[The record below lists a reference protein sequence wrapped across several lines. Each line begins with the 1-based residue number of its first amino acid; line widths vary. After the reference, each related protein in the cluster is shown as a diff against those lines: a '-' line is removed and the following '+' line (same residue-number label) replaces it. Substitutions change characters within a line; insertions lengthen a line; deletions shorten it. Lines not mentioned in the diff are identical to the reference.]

1 MNRRTFLKMTAIAGL
16 GSMLPLSAC
25 SSGGSSPESDRVLF
39 FTNGTIYL
47 DAGRSVQSLTVTNGR
62 VSGYNQSASTLPA
75 AQVIDL
81 KGGAVYPGFHDSHN
95 HLMESSLVA
104 DGPDLLGLSTA
115 DAFAAKIRQA
125 AASGKFPDAAPILGD
140 GFILT
145 DYNAWSLD
153 DLAKIDAASG
163 THPVILMDN
172 LGHNAIANSIALQ
185 LSHITPATP
194 VPFAGIVGIQDGKL
208 TGMLRETAMVL
219 VGNRILSMISDD
231 SLLAATEK
239 LLTLWAS
246 SGYTSIN
253 DMMGNPLARI
263 MRPQMFKKLESQG
276 RLSVRVNCAY
286 TVFTLDDVEAAFACV
301 GQDTDMVRF
310 LGCKV
315 FVDGA
320 FGAGQAWTSWKN
332 LQGGNGIY
340 YAWNDDSYGRQYNL
354 NRIVERVEELGMN
367 MHYHVQGDMGIE
379 AILNALDGVT
389 AKRGRLNSVHTFI
402 HLGFPRQD
410 QLLRMKGFGRQVN
423 VTMQP
428 ALYKVEADSA
438 EYYGADRMKGAY
450 PIATVIEAGITTGI
464 STDFSVSPLN
474 LSPSLSLLKT
484 ALQSPNS
491 PITLKQAIEGLTTG
505 SAATIPKQDTGTL
518 DIGKWAD
525 LVVFDR
531 DLAGVPAAKLDDPSS
546 VKRVATW
553 VGGRQ
558 TA

>member
-1 MNRRTFLKMTAIAGL
+1 MAAFAGV
-16 GSMLPLSAC
+16 GGMLPLSAC
-25 SSGGSSPESDRVLF
+25 SSGGSSTEPERAMF

-62 VSGYNQSASTLPA
+62 VSGYNQSASTFPS
-75 AQVIDL
+75 AQVVDL
-81 KGGAVYPGFHDSHN
+81 KGGVAYPGFHDSHN
-95 HLMESSLVA
+95 HLLETSLA
-104 DGPDLLGLSTA
+104 SAGPDMSGLNTA
-115 DAFAAKIRQA
+115 DAFAAKISQA
-125 AASGKFPDAAPILGD
+125 VASGNFPDAAPMLGS
-140 GFILT
+140 GFTLA

-163 THPVILMDN
+163 NHPVILMDN
-172 LGHNAIANSIALQ
+172 LGHNALANSVALQ
-185 LSHITPATP
+185 LSNVTPATP
-194 VPFAGIVGIQDGKL
+194 VPFAGIVGIQNGKL
-208 TGMLRETAMVL
+208 TGMLRETAMIL
-219 VGNRILSMISDD
+219 AGNKIVGMISDD
-231 SLLAATEK
+231 SVLASTEK
-239 LLTLWAS
+239 VLTLWAS

-253 DMMGNPLARI
+253 DMMGTPLARV

-276 RLSVRVNCAY
+276 KLSVRVNCAY
-286 TVFTLDDVEAAFACV
+286 TVFTLDDVESARAFV

-310 LGCKV
+310 LGCKI

-340 YAWNDDSYGRQYNL
+340 YIWNDDTYGRQYNL
-354 NRIVERVEELGMN
+354 NRIVERVDELGMN
-367 MHYHVQGDMGIE
+367 MHYHMQGDMGIE

-410 QLLRMKGFGRQVN
+410 QLIRMKGFGRQVN

-428 ALYKVEADSA
+428 ALYEVEANAA
-438 EYYGADRMKGAY
+438 EYYGVDRMKGAY
-450 PIATVIEAGITTGI
+450 PISSVIAAGITTGI

-484 ALQSPNS
+484 SLLSPNS

-505 SAATIPKQDTGTL
+505 SAATVPKQDTGTL

-525 LVVFDR
+525 MVVFDR